1 MTAPSSQSPA
11 ALGGSPVTGILLVCG
26 AMTVVPVMD
35 GIAKH
40 LSAEIPVLQIVWAR
54 YTFHFLLLLP
64 VLLLRYGSR
73 AFSVPQP
80 GLQVLRG
87 GLLLGSTLFFFAAI
101 KTMPLADALALVFVS
116 PLVVTALSPLVLKE
130 PVGIRRWS
138 AVVVGFLGALII
150 IRPGLGVFSG
160 GALLALGAGCVYG
173 TYLLATRKLS
183 RQAPPLIT
191 LGYTALLG
199 AVVMTLLLPF
209 VWVTPTWEQAAWM
222 LAMGPIAAAGHF
234 MLIKG
239 FDYAE
244 AAVLAPCTYFEIV
257 MMTAV
262 GYVAFGDFPDS
273 WTWVGIA
280 VIVASGLYT
289 SWRER
294 VRKVPRPPDPTPR
307 APS

>member
-1 MTAPSSQSPA
+1 MTAQTSQSLA
-11 ALGGSPVTGILLVCG
+11 GSGKPIVGILLVCG

-40 LSAEIPVLQIVWAR
+40 LSADFPVLQVVWAR
-54 YTFHFLLLLP
+54 YFFHFLFLLP
-64 VLLLRYGSR
+64 VLLWRFGPG
-73 AFSVPQP
+73 AFKVPNP
-80 GLQVLRG
+80 GVQVLRG
-87 GLLLGSTLFFFAAI
+87 GLLLGSTLLFFAAI
-101 KTMPLADALALVFVS
+101 STMPLADALALVFVS

-130 PVGIRRWS
+130 PVGVRRWS
-138 AVVVGFLGALII
+138 AVVVGFLGAMII
-150 IRPGLGVFSG
+150 VRPGLGVFSG
-160 GALLALGAGCVYG
+160 GAVLALGAGCVYG

-183 RQAPPLIT
+183 RQAPPLVT

-199 AVVMTLLLPF
+199 AVVMTALLPF
-209 VWVTPTWEQAAWM
+209 VWVTPTWEQAALM
-222 LAMGPIAAAGHF
+222 ALMGPIAAAGHF

-239 FDYAE
+239 FDHAE

-262 GYVAFGDFPDS
+262 GYLAFGDFPDA
-273 WTWVGIA
+273 WTWLGIA

-294 VRKVPRPPDPTPR
+294 VRKVPPPPDP
-307 APS
+307 APT

>member
-1 MTAPSSQSPA
+1 MTAQTTSSPSS
-11 ALGGSPVTGILLVCG
+11 LGGSPVTGILLVCG

-40 LSAEIPVLQIVWAR
+40 LSAELPVLQIVWAR
-54 YTFHFLLLLP
+54 YTVHFLLLLP
-64 VLLLRYGSR
+64 VLLLRYGPR
-73 AFSVPQP
+73 AFNVPQP

-87 GLLLGSTLFFFAAI
+87 GLLLGATLFFFLAI
-101 KTMPLADALALVFVS
+101 STMPLADALALVFVS

-138 AVVVGFLGALII
+138 AVVVGFCGALII

-160 GALLALGAGCVYG
+160 GAFLALAAGCVYG
-173 TYLLATRKLS
+173 CYLLATRKLS
-183 RQAPPLIT
+183 RQAPPLVT

-199 AVVMTLLLPF
+199 AVVMTAILPF
-209 VWVTPTWEQAAWM
+209 VWVTPTWEQTLWM
-222 LAMGPIAAAGHF
+222 LAMGPIAALGHF

-262 GYVAFGDFPDS
+262 GYVVFGDFPDS

-280 VIVASGLYT
+280 VIVGSGLYT

-294 VRKVPRPPDPTPR
+294 VRKMPPPPGP
-307 APS
+307 APQAPN